1 MWALAAR
8 LPKLAKPAGPPSVV
22 SSYGGGL
29 GNLKNFLFPLVAL
42 LPEDIHCMKSD
53 SPFRTA
59 ISARLRLPAA
69 LLLLALM
76 ALLLPVSASADI
88 ALDARIGF
96 GQSQSG
102 SSRYRP
108 GSWTPVTIYLTGQG
122 ARGVGQ
128 LTVTVRQSGHAT
140 AYTRKISLHDGPVN
154 EAYYFVFD
162 FRAVNYGM
170 MGGNT
175 TPEVSA
181 QLVQIGRAHV

>member
-1 MWALAAR
+1 
-8 LPKLAKPAGPPSVV
+8 
-22 SSYGGGL
+22 
-29 GNLKNFLFPLVAL
+29 
-42 LPEDIHCMKSD
+42 MKSD
-53 SPFRTA
+53 SPLRAA

-69 LLLLALM
+69 MLLLALT
-76 ALLLPVSASADI
+76 ALLLPESASADI

-128 LTVTVRQSGHAT
+128 LTVTVRQSGHTT
-140 AYTRKISLHDGPVN
+140 AYTRKISLHDGPLN
-154 EAYYFVFD
+154 EAYNFVFD
-162 FRAVNYGM
+162 IRPVNYGM

-175 TPEVSA
+175 TLEVSA
-181 QLVQIGRAHV
+181 QLVLDGRELANRRFALPLAVNEETFNVLALTRDGSGMNFLAKKKPS